1 MATGILL
8 VCTGNICRS
17 PMAEA
22 LFSNKVLARY
32 PHLFPF
38 VDISSA
44 GTSAVEG
51 GPATQAAVQVM
62 DLWGVDLDYHQ
73 AEQLTLRALAEAD
86 LIVVMSREHLL
97 SVERMD
103 PQALSRA
110 FTLNYLAAQKD
121 RVLEVVGGSV
131 PIGELEL
138 AQRAQRVLEALSA
151 ERGDARLSGKRSRE
165 PEFESRAFD
174 IMDPMGGNLEVY
186 LMVAEEIDN
195 ALDALMEMLFG
206 DEEEE

>member
-1 MATGILL
+1 MALNILL

-22 LFSNKVLARY
+22 LFSSKVLRSV

-51 GPATQAAVQVM
+51 GSATQAAVQVM
-62 DLWGVDLDYHQ
+62 DLWGVDLEYHR
-73 AEQLTLRALAEAD
+73 AEQLTRRLLAAAD

-103 PQALSRA
+103 PQALERA
-110 FTLNYLAAQKD
+110 FTLNYLAAHKERMLD
-121 RVLEVVGGSV
+121 VVGRSM
-131 PIGELEL
+131 PIGEREL
-138 AQRAQRVLEALSA
+138 SQRVSSVLKAFSA
-151 ERGDARLSGKRSRE
+151 ERGGARLSGKRGRE
-165 PEFESRAFD
+165 PEFESGAFD
-174 IMDPMGGNLEVY
+174 IMDPIGGNLEVY
-186 LMVAEEIDN
+186 LMVAEGIDN

-206 DEEEE
+206 SEEE